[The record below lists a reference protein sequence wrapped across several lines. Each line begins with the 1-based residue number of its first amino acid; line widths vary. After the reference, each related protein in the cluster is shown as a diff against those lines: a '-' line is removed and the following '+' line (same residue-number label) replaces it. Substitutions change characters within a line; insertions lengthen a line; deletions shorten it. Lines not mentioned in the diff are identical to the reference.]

1 MASWTSVV
9 SYFLPIRRLI
19 EKTVLSGFVMACR
32 LAICPTSR
40 SPFSVMATTDGVV
53 LLPSEFAITTGSPPS
68 MTATQELVVPRSM
81 PMTFAI
87 LSSLTIPS
95 LMEKYET
102 GNRRS
107 FSRPFPCSPAHLFIA
122 FFLFRGLRFLG
133 HAHLGVTEHLVV
145 VEIPFLQHLRHGVLR
160 DGLRNGLHQRVVL
173 GRVERHPLG
182 RKRLDAELL
191 QHVADLFVHQ
201 LHALTEAF
209 VRLSCVRS
217 VLERQAQVVH
227 HGEEFQGELL
237 IRILPEIGEVALHA
251 FAVVFEVRVG
261 PKIFVLRLGR
271 FFRLLVEGFL
281 ELFQLFRLRLRR
293 FVRCLLPLGCFP
305 RELFEVLCVLAVII
319 RHARS
324 PVQASPP
331 GCGRGA
337 STYSPP
343 PPSAVRAGWRCCST
357 RHPGGP

>member
-9 SYFLPIRRLI
+9 SYFRPMRRLI

-95 LMEKYET
+95 LMENYET

-173 GRVERHPLG
+173 GRVERLG
-182 RKRLDAELL
+182 LG
-191 QHVADLFVHQ
+191 
-201 LHALTEAF
+201 TS
-209 VRLSCVRS
+209 VRHRS
-217 VLERQAQVVH
+217 
-227 HGEEFQGELL
+227 G
-237 IRILPEIGEVALHA
+237 
-251 FAVVFEVRVG
+251 
-261 PKIFVLRLGR
+261 
-271 FFRLLVEGFL
+271 
-281 ELFQLFRLRLRR
+281 
-293 FVRCLLPLGCFP
+293 GC
-305 RELFEVLCVLAVII
+305 AGSA
-319 RHARS
+319 ARS
-324 PVQASPP
+324 ERE
-331 GCGRGA
+331 GGR
-337 STYSPP
+337 
-343 PPSAVRAGWRCCST
+343 ST
-357 RHPGGP
+357 RPR